1 MSNPM
6 PWWMRRLR
14 VSDDLL
20 SSMRSTKRL
29 RVGMVRA
36 SNASKAVLPGGMASA
51 RSLGMD
57 ISHSASSRSIAMSTA
72 SPMPM
77 HSFLQMRLWMN
88 SR

>member
-1 MSNPM
+1 MSNRM

-14 VSDDLL
+14 VSGDLL
-20 SSMRSTKRL
+20 SSMQLMKRL
-29 RVGMVRA
+29 WLGMVRA
-36 SNASKAVLPGGMASA
+36 SKAALPGGMASA

-57 ISHSASSRSIAMSTA
+57 ISHWASSRSIAMSTA

-88 SR
+88 RR